1 MSIPS
6 STEEV
11 SPRFA
16 ELDRWPLGEVVD
28 ALVQGQLAAVAVVH
42 AARAA
47 IAAAAEAAAARLE
60 DGTGRLVYVGAGTSG
75 RLAVQ
80 DGVELVPTYGWPPP
94 RLVYLMAG
102 GAAALTRSVEGAEDD
117 GAAARAAVASHRLGP
132 ADVVVAVAASGRTPY
147 AVAAVEA
154 ARAAGAFTIA
164 LANNAPS
171 PLLDAAAAP
180 IALATGAEV
189 VAGSTRLAAGTAQ
202 KAALNTLSTAI
213 MVGLGRTYGNLMVDV
228 AARNTKLDARRL
240 ALVRRIAGVDAARA
254 EAALVAAEGHVKT
267 AVLVARGDTAEG
279 ARDRLARRRGRLRAA
294 LAEQGA

>member
-1 MSIPS
+1 M

-16 ELDRWPLGEVVD
+16 ELDRWPTDEVVD
-28 ALVQGQLAAVAVVH
+28 AVVQGQLAAVAVVH
-42 AARAA
+42 AARGA
-47 IAAAAEAAAARLE
+47 IAAAAEAAVARLE
-60 DGTGRLVYVGAGTSG
+60 GGVGRLVYIGAGTSG

-80 DGVELVPTYGWPPP
+80 DGVELVPTYGWPSA

-102 GAAALTRSVEGAEDD
+102 GEAALTRSVEGAEDD
-117 GAAARAAVASHRLGP
+117 DAAARAAVASHGLGP

-147 AVAAVEA
+147 AVAAVDA

-171 PLLDAAAAP
+171 PLLDAAEAP

-213 MVGLGRTYGNLMVDV
+213 MVGLGHTYGNLMVDV
-228 AARNTKLDARRL
+228 AAHNTKLDARRVAML
-240 ALVRRIAGVDAARA
+240 RRITGVDAARA
-254 EAALVAAEGHVKT
+254 EAALLAADGHVKT
-267 AVLVARGDTAEG
+267 AVLVALGDTTDG
-279 ARDRLARRRGRLRAA
+279 ARDRLARQRGRLRAA
-294 LAEQGA
+294 LAEQNA